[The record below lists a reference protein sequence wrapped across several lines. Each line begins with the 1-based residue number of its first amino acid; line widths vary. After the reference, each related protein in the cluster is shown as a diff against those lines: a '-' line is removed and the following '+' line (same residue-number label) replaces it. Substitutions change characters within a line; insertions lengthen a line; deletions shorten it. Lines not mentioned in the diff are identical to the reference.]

1 MEIPSKLK
9 LLSIHGPATSKK
21 NGLQYMFAESESP
34 ADPSLC
40 VFSTIRWRCV
50 RQCVNFPSSWKV
62 GAEVPV
68 QVLSFNSRDCV
79 GEFDVPANA
88 R

>member
-21 NGLQYMFAESESP
+21 NGLQYMFADAESP
-34 ADPSLC
+34 ADPAIC
-40 VFSTIRWRCV
+40 TFSTIRWRCV
-50 RQCVNFPSSWKV
+50 RQCVNFPSNWKA

-68 QVLSFNSRDCV
+68 QVLNFNARDGV
-79 GEFDVPANA
+79 GEFDVPQNA